1 MVLLLLIL
9 VSVLLASTQ
18 ADTKILNTPD
28 GKTGPE
34 PCIRVCSGVDKN
46 FSGWDNSSKNPG
58 KVYKFINIYGCNFVS
73 PPIVTAVAGSGHI
86 LAHKLCPSFTV
97 NNVASSAFN
106 LYSVTDFTAYYMRQ
120 HQCRI
125 YWTAT
130 GYTC

>member
-1 MVLLLLIL
+1 MVLLLSIFI
-9 VSVLLASTQ
+9 SVLLVGAQ

-46 FSGWDNSSKNPG
+46 FSGWDNSPQNPG
-58 KVYKFINIYGCNFVS
+58 KVYKFINIYGCGFVS
-73 PPIVTAVAGSGHI
+73 PPIVTAVSGSGHD
-86 LAHKLCPSFTV
+86 LAYKLCPSFSV
-97 NNVASSAFN
+97 NQVTSSSYH
-106 LYSVTDFTAYYMRQ
+106 LYSVTDFTAYNMRQ

-130 GYTC
+130 GFTC